1 MEMTREFKWLML
13 CAALAAGEA
22 LGFMAPALAPAW
34 PVAVALAVLAA
45 LVGWGFAQRW
55 TPFAVVFFAGL
66 ALALAVADERRRT
79 LDDALELNRGWPT
92 EAEFDIPDSVSSWSD
107 GNGGTRASF
116 PGVLGGVR
124 VMVRVVLPDGVAAPL
139 PGERWAFAGWLE
151 RKDEDSITE
160 RRKFWVIGAG
170 SYARKVRDADAT
182 LSTSLLRHV
191 RSDLSRRVGL
201 GLEDS
206 PETADLNRAILLGE
220 RRRISAESR
229 AAFAS
234 AGTIHVFAIS
244 GLHVLVVARLIF
256 VVLSLLRVP
265 LRVSGLVLLP
275 FLWSYVWL
283 VGMGPSA
290 VRAAT
295 MASFHYCSWL
305 FWRRPN
311 GLVSW
316 SFAFL
321 ATHALAPWRL
331 LDAGCS
337 LSFSVMLALALWSRV
352 RATREEP
359 SCVRAWEVV
368 VVAWAAGVP
377 VVAHVFGHFTPGGL
391 LTNLVAVPAAAV
403 SVTAGALGAAA
414 SYVSDTLATHLNGC
428 AALATGFMSG
438 ISRLVASLPF
448 ADMKIASW
456 SFFSCCAWYAAL
468 AVAFAAFSRLR
479 RVSGDFPG
487 PRPPPVLV

>member
-1 MEMTREFKWLML
+1 MTREFKWLML

-34 PVAVALAVLAA
+34 PVAAALAVLAA

-55 TPFAVVFFAGL
+55 TPFAVVFFAGF
-66 ALALAVADERRRT
+66 ALALAVANERRKT

-92 EAEFDIPDSVSSWSD
+92 EAEFDIPDTVSSWRD
-107 GNGGTRASF
+107 GNGGTRTSF

-124 VMVRVVLPDGVAAPL
+124 VMVRVVQPEGVAAPR

-170 SYARKVRDADAT
+170 SYARKVRNADAT
-182 LSTSLLRHV
+182 FSSSLLRHV

-229 AAFAS
+229 AVFAS

-265 LRVSGLVLLP
+265 LRISGLVLLP

-321 ATHALAPWRL
+321 ATHALAPWRI
-331 LDAGCS
+331 LDVGCS
-337 LSFSVMLALALWSRV
+337 LSFSVMLALALWVRV
-352 RATREEP
+352 RTTLND
-359 SCVRAWEVV
+359 STMRAWEVA

-377 VVAHVFGHFTPGGL
+377 VIAHVFGHFTPGGL
-391 LTNLVAVPAAAV
+391 LANLVAVPAAAV

-414 SYVSDTLATHLNGC
+414 SYVSDALATHLNGC
-428 AALATGFMSG
+428 AALATGVMAG
-438 ISRLVASLPF
+438 VSRLVAALPF
-448 ADMKIASW
+448 ADVKIASW
-456 SFFSCCAWYAAL
+456 SFFSCCAWYAAM
-468 AVAFAAFSRLR
+468 AVVFAAARRLR
-479 RVSGDFPG
+479 RPVGGFP
-487 PRPPPVLV
+487 RSRLPPFLV

>member
-1 MEMTREFKWLML
+1 MTREFKWLML
-13 CAALAAGEA
+13 CAALAVGEA
-22 LGFMAPALAPAW
+22 SGFAMPVLAPAW

-45 LVGWGFAQRW
+45 LVGWGFTQRW

-66 ALALAVADERRRT
+66 ALALAVANERRRT
-79 LDDALELNRGWPT
+79 LDNALELNRGRPT
-92 EAEFDIPDSVSSWSD
+92 EAEFEIPDSVLSRRD

-116 PGVLGGVR
+116 PGVIGGVR
-124 VMVRVVLPDGVAAPL
+124 VMVRVALPEGAGVPR

-151 RKDEDSITE
+151 RTDEDSFAA
-160 RRKFWVIGAG
+160 RRTFWVVGAG
-170 SYARKVRDADAT
+170 SSARRVRGADA
-182 LSTSLLRHV
+182 SFSGSLLRTV
-191 RSDLSRRVGL
+191 RADLSRRVGL

-256 VVLSLLRVP
+256 VVLALMRFP
-265 LRVSGLVLLP
+265 LRISGLMLLP

-321 ATHALAPWRL
+321 ATHALAPWRI
-331 LDAGCS
+331 LDVGCS

-352 RATREEP
+352 RATLDGP
-359 SCVRAWEVV
+359 AMRAWEVA

-391 LTNLVAVPAAAV
+391 LANLVAVPAVAV

-414 SYVSDTLATHLNGC
+414 SYFSDPVATHLNGC
-428 AALATGFMSG
+428 AALATTVMAGV
-438 ISRLVASLPF
+438 SRLVAALPF
-448 ADMKIASW
+448 ADVKIVSW
-456 SFFSCCAWYAAL
+456 SFFSCCAWYAAM
-468 AVAFAAFSRLR
+468 AVMFAAVRRLR
-479 RVSGDFPG
+479 RPVGGFPG
-487 PRPPPVLV
+487 PRPPPFLV